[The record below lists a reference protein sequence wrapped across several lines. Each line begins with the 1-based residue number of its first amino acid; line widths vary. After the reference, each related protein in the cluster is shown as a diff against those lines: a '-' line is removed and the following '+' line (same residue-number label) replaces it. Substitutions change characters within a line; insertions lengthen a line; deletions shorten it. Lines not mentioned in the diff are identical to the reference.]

1 MFDFLQ
7 MEYASFV
14 YSAFV
19 IFFIVIAIC
28 TKSALDLNKNYLKTI
43 KIILNE
49 LEAKK

>member
-1 MFDFLQ
+1 MFDFLH

-14 YSAFV
+14 YSAFL

-28 TKSALDLNKNYLKTI
+28 TKNAFNLNKHYLKTI

>member
-1 MFDFLQ
+1 MFDFLH

-14 YSAFV
+14 YSAFL

-28 TKSALDLNKNYLKTI
+28 TKNAFSLDKYYLKTI

-49 LEAKK
+49 LEEKK